1 MRKTT
6 YFCDRCGKQSADII
20 QLGHRRIDT
29 ESGYELDHEWEAELC
44 PTCYKEIDD
53 TIVHMIWHP
62 EYKAPTQVI
71 SPTAKPKKA
80 TNSRKLDLDL
90 GKIAALHNA
99 GWTNQKIAD
108 EMGVSSV
115 TIGNRMQEALEF
127 LANKELQEVNE
138 NE

>member
-6 YFCDRCGKQSADII
+6 FYCDRCGCLTNDITQI
-20 QLGHRRIDT
+20 GNRRLDT
-29 ESGYELDHEWEAELC
+29 ESGQAIDEEWAAELC
-44 PTCYKEIDD
+44 PKCYQEIDGA
-53 TIVHMIWHP
+53 IIHMIWHP

-71 SPTAKPKKA
+71 SLTAKPKKA

-127 LANKELQEVNE
+127 LANKELQEGNNDE
-138 NE
+138 